1 MTMTA
6 ALYGGFLQSLANKQI
21 NLNTDSFHV
30 MLLGSGYTPSDAHR
44 YQSDIAAQEITGTGY
59 TAGGQAL
66 SSVTTSYAS
75 KTLTLTAANIAW
87 ANSSIAAQYAAIVDV
102 TPGSAAANP
111 LIGYVNFGQ
120 LVSDTNG
127 TFEIDWNAAGI
138 FQISHS

>member
-1 MTMTA
+1 MTA

-21 NLNTDSFHV
+21 NLYNDTFHV
-30 MLLGSGYTPSDAHR
+30 MLLGSGYTPDDTHR

-66 SSVTTSYAS
+66 SGVQTSYS
-75 KTLTLTAANIAW
+75 SNTLTLTAANIAW
-87 ANSSIAAQYAAIVDV
+87 ANSSISAQYAVIVDV

-138 FQISHS
+138 FQITHS